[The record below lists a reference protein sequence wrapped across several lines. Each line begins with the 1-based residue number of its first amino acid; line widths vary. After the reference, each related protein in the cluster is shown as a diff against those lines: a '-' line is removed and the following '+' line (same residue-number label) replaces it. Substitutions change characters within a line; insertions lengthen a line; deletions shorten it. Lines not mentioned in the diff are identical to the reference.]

1 MLPLLLFCIDATDV
15 DAAEIAALNFSSF
28 EIERYSRSQSRLA
41 VGQVGGAGFLSSPA
55 LNGGGGTT
63 GRKYAQQSA
72 QAHRVKK
79 LTKFFGDEP
88 PLLRLFLKDLGY
100 EKYASA
106 FEEARIGLL
115 ELPCLSEERL
125 ERLGVP
131 MGPRMRILQ
140 EARAGLMPPPT
151 AAAVAAVAM
160 GKTATGTGAGG
171 AAAGMQQPAAS
182 PRDPNNY
189 NVYIL

>member
-1 MLPLLLFCIDATDV
+1 MYFFLSFFSLSRLELQQVRGANSHFGMLPPDHHGA
-15 DAAEIAALNFSSF
+15 NNNSSSNHSHSHN
-28 EIERYSRSQSRLA
+28 RK
-41 VGQVGGAGFLSSPA
+41 LSNNSV
-55 LNGGGGTT
+55 
-63 GRKYAQQSA
+63 
-72 QAHRVKK
+72 QAHRVRK

-115 ELPCLSEERL
+115 ELPCLSEDRL

-131 MGPRMRILQ
+131 MGPRMRIMQ
-140 EARAGLMPPPT
+140 EARAGLMAQPT
-151 AAAVAAVAM
+151 
-160 GKTATGTGAGG
+160 TRLL
-171 AAAGMQQPAAS
+171 QQQHQQHQQQHHHHGHHHHHQQQQQQQQQQHRSAQ
-182 PRDPNNY
+182 RDPNNY